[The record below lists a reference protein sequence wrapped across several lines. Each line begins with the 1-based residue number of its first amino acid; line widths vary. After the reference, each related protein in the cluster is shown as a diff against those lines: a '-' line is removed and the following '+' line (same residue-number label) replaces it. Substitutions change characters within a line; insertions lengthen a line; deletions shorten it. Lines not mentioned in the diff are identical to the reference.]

1 MPAELAEQFRQRL
14 AAADAAISGLTEERA
29 STLVRDGG
37 WLRKEVLG
45 HLIDSSINN
54 HVRFVAAA
62 AAGEYVGPGY
72 DQPNWVR
79 LNGYAAQTWA
89 DVLAQWRMRN
99 SALSRVVEHIPAEAL
114 RTICTVGKYQPVT
127 LEFLITDY
135 LDHLEQHISQITA

>member
-1 MPAELAEQFRQRL
+1 MPAELAAQFRKRL

-29 STLVRDGG
+29 STLVRDEG

-62 AAGEYVGPGY
+62 AAGEYAGPSY

-89 DVLAQWRMRN
+89 DVLTQWRMRN
-99 SALSRVVEHIPAEAL
+99 SALGRVVEYIPADAL
-114 RTICTVGKYQPVT
+114 GTMCKVGKGEPVT
-127 LEFLITDY
+127 LEFLIIDY
-135 LDHLEQHISQITA
+135 LDHLEGHISQITS